1 MHNYA
6 KVPFEKRTFTKEGGP
21 KPALARDRMLTT
33 GVPWI
38 LCERHGS
45 TVTSHCGR
53 ADSAALLGRK
63 LT

>member
-33 GVPWI
+33 GVRPGF
-38 LCERHGS
+38 CVKGM
-45 TVTSHCGR
+45 
-53 ADSAALLGRK
+53 AQLLPVIVAE
-63 LT
+63 LTLLPFLDAS